1 MSKKAAVLLA
11 IALATTSLSAAELRV
26 SRRSNYTGKFM
37 VIRKLVSLSESKSEN
52 VAISALNR
60 LREVLF
66 RSENLLTPAEEP
78 GKIISL
84 SDLVDKMNYDV
95 DKIHQAVFNLENAIQ
110 VANLDDAKDRKI
122 LSAVKVMIVE
132 EIKQIL
138 GSNVFL
144 SYHEQLTKT
153 FQQAEK
159 NLEADSGVSAN
170 ARIKNRNAMANI
182 EKLLDLAWYIYAEQS
197 QWLMVTA
204 FRLECLN
211 LDQASMKM
219 PLAIDPEL
227 NLSSP
232 PRMFVPGSIEDYQ
245 LICAED

>member
-52 VAISALNR
+52 VAVSALNR

-66 RSENLLTPAEEP
+66 RSENLLTPADEP
-78 GKIISL
+78 GKTLSL
-84 SDLVDKMNYDV
+84 SNLVDKMNYDV

-122 LSAVKVMIVE
+122 LNAVKVMIVE

-153 FQQAEK
+153 FQQAGK
-159 NLEADSGVSAN
+159 NLEANFCGSAN
-170 ARIKNRNAMANI
+170 AKIKNHNAMANI

-245 LICAED
+245 FICAED